1 MSAPH
6 SSARYAVIRG
16 SLIGAP
22 TGTNTY
28 SIVAV
33 HEVWADALLV
43 SQLTVGS
50 PMSFGPPTQIVSERV
65 IAMLAKGADAVA
77 YAARLRDEDRRAGE

>member
-1 MSAPH
+1 VSAPH

-33 HEVWADALLV
+33 HEVWGDGLLV
-43 SQLTVGS
+43 SQLAVGS
-50 PMSFGPPTQIVSERV
+50 PMAFGPPTMIVGERV
-65 IAMLAKGADAVA
+65 IAMVAKSADAHT
-77 YAARLRDEDRRAGE
+77 YLARLRDEDRRAQ

>member
-6 SSARYAVIRG
+6 TSARYAVIRG

-33 HEVWADALLV
+33 HEVWADAMLV
-43 SQLTVGS
+43 SQLSIGS
-50 PMSFGPPTQIVSERV
+50 PMAFGPPTQIVNDRV

-77 YAARLRDEDRRAGE
+77 YAARLRDEDRRAEQ